1 VEGNP
6 LPGLGTS
13 PSARFA
19 MEADFRSP
27 IAIST
32 EKAGRQR
39 VSLYCAVGLSQGP
52 THAMNEDL
60 PNEAV
65 LEPAS
70 GVLGDAPGK
79 LSTERPKHRTPP
91 PPEWLGREGPH
102 SAASLA
108 LQRYELDMPVPH
120 RVGPRAELATLS
132 ARLTAASA
140 VGDGER
146 ERVAASSLARALAA
160 RGTELELATR
170 YARRSLL
177 IAEDPILREEL
188 AGWFASLGEPSLAAI
203 TLRPL
208 LNGKSG
214 ADAAALHLRVAVL
227 LGRAG
232 DAEGQREALTL
243 AAAENPAESQAV
255 ELLGAIGAWAP
266 QVMSGAAA
274 AHAYL
279 EAAERRDRLGERSSA
294 FENLLRA
301 YEMAPESGP
310 AASRL
315 AHVLTLRSRAGAADE
330 VHREHALA
338 LGAEGTPVQLQ
349 RMRAAIGDGD
359 LPRAL
364 GAAFD
369 ARCDAE
375 IDLESVLAAIERKD
389 VAAAGELGFDELLE
403 RTGLH
408 ELYAARLELAC
419 DRLAGRERAS
429 VGLALGRLYAGPLGR
444 PDRAVEAW
452 IEALV
457 CDPGNAEAKSLL
469 RNHASTSREH
479 APLLEALIRIGEN
492 DTGPERNACLRELA
506 ALAEERLSDPA
517 LASWALSRLL
527 EHEADEAAKSAKER
541 LEPRVTAQGEA
552 LRNAEA
558 ELSQAT
564 GTDRVELLARV
575 ASLLQGRPDL
585 ADRSSTVLSELCRL
599 VPSDRG
605 FQIALERV
613 LMRKGRLAELEAE
626 LERASERAASAAE
639 RARLGLLRANL
650 RRRRGDVAGALAD
663 LSPLVDESG
672 SNAAAW
678 CLALLLA
685 AGGGALALHARA
697 LLRVAAQLAPSFR
710 AILSSVAAEELLA
723 CGELGLARAAAD
735 QACHADPSLARPV
748 AARAKVGLLSA
759 DRWGA
764 EAMERAMG
772 VIVPRA
778 ELCRALARTYEALG
792 EPLLSMAFT
801 QRLIALRPGD
811 LEAARARLEHVTRAA
826 DGSRLADALAWL
838 LSQPE
843 PLGSLSE
850 LIDVALRTL
859 ARLDPARAGGL
870 ARRALDVIGP
880 RSPALRH
887 SVLAV
892 ADITGERG
900 LGIAAIERYLAA
912 GVAGDERT
920 DLLLDLARR
929 RRMAGDADGSAR
941 ALLRAVR
948 EGAKASLVLTE
959 LDVAL
964 PTKSSDGEIAI
975 LEARAEALSGSVDAD
990 QAGTALSW
998 REVGAAYFDF
1008 AADVPRAVRAW
1019 ERAAALNPERGVECF
1034 ASDLVSFAGPEAAL
1048 GALRDLAA
1056 RRPKGKDTA
1065 RVLAIAS
1072 TVALSAG
1079 KLEEAFRI
1087 ACQALELDPS
1097 RTDVLAVA
1105 ERAASDEQVPA
1116 LEKLYQRLS
1125 DAALGPYGERAV
1137 HYRAARQLEKRNE
1150 TDLALA
1156 HAVRAF
1162 EAVPSEG
1169 VAFVIMARLAE
1180 RSAQS
1185 AEVVRAIERVALK
1198 HPTPEARAAWLRRA
1212 ALFAGSS
1219 EEGKRQRIEVLLRA
1233 LSVRPEV
1240 ELVQSLSDAL
1250 RALLVTS
1257 IDDRETL
1264 ELRFDKAISSLL
1276 PKMDGP
1282 EGARISIAC
1291 AIAAL
1296 ETFGSTKVAVTAL
1309 ARAVQCDGDLEEFTQ
1324 LFPYAASL
1332 ASVGAGGSA
1341 LVASLVDL
1349 AAQKFGGA
1357 GPTVL
1362 DLGSR
1367 LATALGDHRSE
1378 ARLLV
1383 AAAKKEPEN
1392 ASLVRRAEASA
1403 RALGDPELLEA
1414 VLDAIPVG
1422 DRVEALL
1429 AIADAADAA
1438 QDPEQAIL
1446 ALGRARAI
1454 EGLTPLARRSIFDR
1468 LRELLLRTGRR
1479 DDLELLLEAELGD
1492 DELEA
1497 AARARL
1503 TAELASLI
1511 GGRGDPEGALQLLR
1525 HVLLDH
1531 PGDPAI
1537 LADIVGFSRQI
1548 GDQSRQA
1555 EALAQL
1561 ADATRE
1567 PSQRVIVLRQVA
1579 ALLSELGDESAALS
1593 RYHQVLE
1600 LDPNDLAALA
1610 VIERELEKSGDYEA
1624 LVALLARRAALA
1636 DVADDERRIRLRRAT
1651 LLEQRLG
1658 RADEARTEL
1667 EALLAASG
1675 DHLSVLRVLADLH
1688 ERLGAPLRAAPLWL
1702 RASAVA
1708 QDRAE
1713 AADLS
1718 RRACESYLAAG
1729 DVDSARRVLE
1739 GMGAWAQSP
1748 KLLELAVEVE
1758 RRRGSPQTLAEALDE
1773 LATASTGPA
1782 QQRADWLVEGAR
1794 AWLAGGKADLA
1805 QALATRAARIA
1816 PESATAQLLARELEY
1831 RSQGT
1836 GDAADARVTV
1846 AELRRIRGP
1855 LSIEQAELST
1865 FLVAEALDVAAGA
1878 GSGEAELERIWNEL
1892 GERPLIALGLAER
1905 RAERLPS
1912 DALRLFDVA
1921 LGGDLHGL
1929 RTRGKVALRAA
1940 EVAFVLDNADRARGY
1955 LAIALSEPE
1964 TRDQARIESLRHRP
1978 ERPQTTTLLSAE
1990 MGESNVLTERGLG
2003 LSPTA
2008 PREEAAP
2015 AFLSSTLLS
2024 SGSMRQ
2030 AAVSAVLAAEAA
2042 QKAEPPPL
2050 TRQSQQLPSLGESI
2064 GDPMSNPPPSPVYDK
2079 PTPPSLANARPAVS
2093 GRYSVAPP
2101 AVEEVAPPQRGQ
2113 SIRPQP
2119 VQSVRPPTLSSTQ
2132 QMASPLVSTQ
2142 QSPSPLVSTQQ
2153 SPSPLVSAQQPPA
2166 SLRQQEPLRQ
2176 SGYFPAASAGESAL
2190 FQALNDGSLEAGVE
2204 LVKELENRTSRTQD
2218 LVMVCRRVALLAPG
2232 DAWAVGKL
2240 HEAALADRNSTYARA
2255 VEHVLAILTPGRARI
2270 EPPALADQVEQ
2281 PDAVRAMLFRDS
2293 IGPVQE
2299 ALAIVWEGAEHVF
2312 RRDASTYGVTGMERV
2327 PLSSSTP
2334 LARVYSGAARALALT
2349 RTPLF
2354 QRRSAGAITVNL
2366 ALLSPPAVILSG
2378 DVRSDTP
2385 ELRFHLGAMLAASIP
2400 QYALLFGSPESQA
2413 RAVLKGL
2420 GFAFGPPRQTKSGGV
2435 LNLAEVL
2442 WESIP
2447 ARFQRRLRE
2456 LCDRPEDL
2464 DYDAALAASRIAV
2477 RRAGLFVAGDLA
2489 VALNEAAADDGVS
2502 REQLR
2507 APNALAELSRTA
2519 PSLRSLLTLALSPEY
2534 AETRWQFSARAGNT
2548 RF

>member
-1 VEGNP
+1 
-6 LPGLGTS
+6 
-13 PSARFA
+13 
-19 MEADFRSP
+19 
-27 IAIST
+27 
-32 EKAGRQR
+32 
-39 VSLYCAVGLSQGP
+39 
-52 THAMNEDL
+52 MNEDL
-60 PNEAV
+60 PNETV
-65 LEPAS
+65 LEPAAGALADS
-70 GVLGDAPGK
+70 PSK
-79 LSTERPKHRTPP
+79 LSTERPKHWTPP
-91 PPEWLGREGPH
+91 PPELLGRDGPR

-120 RVGPRAELATLS
+120 RVGPRAELASLS

-140 VGDGER
+140 AGDSER
-146 ERVAASSLARALAA
+146 ERVAASALSRALAA
-160 RGTELELATR
+160 RGTELEQATR

-177 IAEDPILREEL
+177 IAEDPALREEL

-208 LNGKSG
+208 LIGKG
-214 ADAAALHLRVAVL
+214 GPDAAALHLRIAVL

-232 DAEGQREALTL
+232 DAEGQRDALTH
-243 AAAENPAESQAV
+243 AAAENPAEAQAL
-255 ELLGAIGAWAP
+255 ELLGAVAAWAP
-266 QVMSGAAA
+266 QVMSGVAA

-279 EAAERRDRLGERSSA
+279 EAAERRDRAGERSSA

-301 YEMAPESGP
+301 YEMAPELGP

-330 VHREHALA
+330 VWREHALA
-338 LGAEGTPVQLQ
+338 LGTAGKTVQLQ
-349 RMRAAIGDGD
+349 RMRAAMTDAD
-359 LPRAL
+359 WPRAL

-375 IDLESVLAAIERKD
+375 SDTASALSAIERKD
-389 VAAAGELGFDELLE
+389 PATLESGLGFDELLE

-408 ELYAARLELAC
+408 ELFAARLELAR
-419 DRLAGRERAS
+419 DLLAGRERAN

-444 PDRAVEAW
+444 PDRAVVAW
-452 IEALV
+452 VEALV
-457 CDPGNAEAKSLL
+457 ADPGNAEAKSLL
-469 RNHASTSREH
+469 RNHGSTSRDH
-479 APLLEALIRIGEN
+479 SPLLEALIRIGETG
-492 DTGPERNACLRELA
+492 TGPERNLCLRELA

-517 LASWALSRLL
+517 LADWALSRLL
-527 EHEADEAAKSAKER
+527 ESDADDSVRLAKER
-541 LEPRVTAQGEA
+541 VEPRAIAQSEA
-552 LRNAEA
+552 LSVAEA
-558 ELSQAT
+558 ELSQST
-564 GTDRVELLARV
+564 EDERVERLARL
-575 ASLLQGRPDL
+575 AALLQGRPDL
-585 ADRSSTVLSELCRL
+585 ADRSIAVLAELCRR

-605 FQIALERV
+605 FQGALEHI
-613 LMRKGRLAELEAE
+613 LIRKGRILDWEAE
-626 LERASERAASAAE
+626 LAHLSARATSAAE
-639 RARLGLLRANL
+639 RGRLGLLRANW
-650 RRRRGDVAGALAD
+650 RRRRGDVAGALSD
-663 LSPLVDESG
+663 LSPLLDESG
-672 SNAAAW
+672 SHPAAW
-678 CLALLLA
+678 SLLLLLA
-685 AGGGALALHARA
+685 AGVDEKELHARA
-697 LLRVAAQLAPSFR
+697 LLRVAAQLAPPFR
-710 AILSSVAAEELLA
+710 AILSSVAAEELLD
-723 CGELGLARAAAD
+723 CGRPELARSAAD

-748 AARAKVGLLSA
+748 AARAKVGLRSA

-778 ELCRALARTYEALG
+778 ELCRALAHTHEVLG

-811 LEAARARLEHVTRAA
+811 LQAARARLEHVTRAA

-838 LSQPE
+838 LSQAQ
-843 PLGSLSE
+843 PLSSLSE

-859 ARLDPARAGGL
+859 SRLDPARAGGL

-880 RSPALRH
+880 RSPALRQ

-892 ADITGERG
+892 ADTTGERG
-900 LGIAAIERYLAA
+900 LAIAAIERFLAA
-912 GVAGDERT
+912 GAAGDERT

-929 RRMAGDADGSAR
+929 RRAAGDADGSAR

-948 EGAKASLVLTE
+948 EGAKASQVSSE
-959 LDVAL
+959 LDAAP

-998 REVGAAYFDF
+998 REVGAAYFDL
-1008 AADVPRAVRAW
+1008 AGDTPRAVRAW

-1034 ASDLVSFAGPEAAL
+1034 ASDLVSFAGPDAAL
-1048 GALRDLAA
+1048 AALRDLAT
-1056 RRPKGKDTA
+1056 RRPKAKDTA

-1079 KLEEAFRI
+1079 KRDEAFRI
-1087 ACQALELDPS
+1087 AVQSLELDPS

-1105 ERAASDEQVPA
+1105 ERAAGDEQLPA
-1116 LEKLYQRLS
+1116 LERLYLNLS

-1137 HYRAARQLEKRNE
+1137 HYRAARQLEKRNV

-1169 VAFVIMARLAE
+1169 VTFVIMARLAE
-1180 RSAQS
+1180 RSSQS

-1198 HPTPEARAAWLRRA
+1198 HSTPEARAGWLRRA

-1219 EEGKRQRIEVLLRA
+1219 DEGKRQRVEVLLRA

-1240 ELVQSLSDAL
+1240 ELVQSLSTSV
-1250 RALLVTS
+1250 RELLATS
-1257 IDDRETL
+1257 VEDRDTL
-1264 ELRFDKAISSLL
+1264 ELRFDKAISALL

-1296 ETFGSTKVAVTAL
+1296 ETFGSAQVAVAAL
-1309 ARAVQCDGDLEEFTQ
+1309 TRAAQCDGDMEEFAQ
-1324 LFPYAASL
+1324 LFSYAGSL
-1332 ASVGAGGSA
+1332 AAVGAGGAS
-1341 LVASLVDL
+1341 LVSKLVDL

-1357 GPTVL
+1357 GPTLL
-1362 DLGSR
+1362 DLGAR
-1367 LATALGDHRSE
+1367 LAAAMGDQRSQT
-1378 ARLLV
+1378 RLLV

-1392 ASLVRRAEASA
+1392 NSLVRRAEASA

-1429 AIADAADAA
+1429 AIADAADAI
-1438 QDPEQAIL
+1438 QDPEQAVL

-1454 EGLTPLARRSIFDR
+1454 EGLSGVARGAIFTR
-1468 LRELLLRTGRR
+1468 LCDVLRRTGRR
-1479 DDLELLLEAELGD
+1479 DDLELALETELAD
-1492 DELEA
+1492 HELDSDTK
-1497 AARARL
+1497 ARL
-1503 TAELASLI
+1503 TAELAALI
-1511 GGRGDPEGALQLLR
+1511 AARGDPEGALQLLR
-1525 HVLLDH
+1525 HALLDR
-1531 PGDPAI
+1531 PGDLAL
-1537 LADIVGFSRQI
+1537 LADIAGLSQQMGDHSRY
-1548 GDQSRQA
+1548 A

-1561 ADATRE
+1561 VDATRD
-1567 PSQRVIVLRQVA
+1567 PAQRLAPLRKLA
-1579 ALLSELGDESAALS
+1579 TLLSELGEQGAALA
-1593 RYHQVLE
+1593 RFHELLE
-1600 LDPNDLAALA
+1600 LDPTDSTALLAA
-1610 VIERELEKSGDYEA
+1610 ERELENNGDYEA
-1624 LVALLARRAALA
+1624 LVALLGRRAALA
-1636 DVADDERRIRLRRAT
+1636 ADVDDERRIRLHRAS

-1658 RADEARTEL
+1658 RADEARSEL
-1667 EALLAASG
+1667 ESLTATTG

-1713 AADLS
+1713 AAELS
-1718 RRACESYLAAG
+1718 RRACESYLNGG

-1758 RRRGSPQTLAEALDE
+1758 RRRGSPQSLAEALDE
-1773 LATASTGPA
+1773 LATASSAPA

-1794 AWLAGGKADLA
+1794 AWIAGGKADLA
-1805 QALATRAARIA
+1805 LALATRAARIA
-1816 PESATAQLLARELEY
+1816 PDSATAQLLARELEY
-1831 RSQGT
+1831 RSQGI

-1846 AELRRIRGP
+1846 AELRRIRAP
-1855 LSIEQAELST
+1855 LTTEQAELCA
-1865 FLVAEALDVAAGA
+1865 FLSAEALDVAAGA
-1878 GSGEAELERIWNEL
+1878 GAGEAELERVANEL
-1892 GERPLIALGLAER
+1892 GERSLIALGLAER
-1905 RAERLPS
+1905 LAERAPD

-1921 LGGDLHGL
+1921 LGGDLYGL

-1940 EVAFVLDNADRARGY
+1940 EVAFVADNADRARGY
-1955 LAIALSEPE
+1955 LAIAMSEPE
-1964 TRDQARIESLRHRP
+1964 TREQARKEGLRHRP
-1978 ERPQTTTLLSAE
+1978 ERVETKTLLSAE
-1990 MGESNVLTERGLG
+1990 LGESSVLTERGLG
-2003 LSPTA
+2003 ATRERPSVPADA
-2008 PREEAAP
+2008 PVTR
-2015 AFLSSTLLS
+2015 TLLS
-2024 SGSMRQ
+2024 SGSIQ
-2030 AAVSAVLAAEAA
+2030 AAAASAVEATQPREA
-2042 QKAEPPPL
+2042 PPSRRPAPQGP
-2050 TRQSQQLPSLGESI
+2050 RVEVLGEPTS
-2064 GDPMSNPPPSPVYDK
+2064 DPPPSPVYDK
-2079 PTPPSLANARPAVS
+2079 PTPPSLANARPTVS

-2101 AVEEVAPPQRGQ
+2101 AVEEAAPAQRGQ

-2119 VQSVRPPTLSSTQ
+2119 MQSVRPLSPPLSS
-2132 QMASPLVSTQ
+2132 MPEAPSTLGSAQ
-2142 QSPSPLVSTQQ
+2142 QSPAPLGAAPQPLATTQESPTTVTSGYQP
-2153 SPSPLVSAQQPPA
+2153 PSPRSQAL
-2166 SLRQQEPLRQ
+2166 LRQ
-2176 SGYFPAASAGESAL
+2176 SGYFPAASAGETAL
-2190 FQALNDGSLEAGVE
+2190 FQALSDGSLEAGVE

-2218 LVMVCRRVALLAPG
+2218 LVMVCRRVAFLAPG
-2232 DAWAVGKL
+2232 DAWAVSKL
-2240 HEAALADRNSTYARA
+2240 HEAALADRNATYARA
-2255 VEHVLAILTPGRARI
+2255 IEHVLAILAPGRARV
-2270 EPPALADQVEQ
+2270 EPPPLVDQVEQ

-2327 PLSSSTP
+2327 SLSASTP
-2334 LARVYSGAARALALT
+2334 LGRVYAGAARALALT

-2456 LCDRPEDL
+2456 LCDRPELL

-2477 RRAGLFVAGDLA
+2477 RRAGLFVAGDLS

-2507 APNALAELSRTA
+2507 APNALSQLSRTA

-2534 AETRWQFSARAGNT
+2534 AETRWQFSPRPGNS
-2548 RF
+2548 RY

>member
-1 VEGNP
+1 
-6 LPGLGTS
+6 
-13 PSARFA
+13 
-19 MEADFRSP
+19 MEADFQFLTA
-27 IAIST
+27 IAT
-32 EKAGRQR
+32 EKEGRQR
-39 VSLYCAVGLSQGP
+39 VSLYCGVGLSQGP

-60 PNEAV
+60 PNDSV
-65 LEPAS
+65 PEPAV
-70 GVLGDAPGK
+70 GMRGDSPSK
-79 LSTERPKHRTPP
+79 LSSERPRNRTPP
-91 PPEWLGREGPH
+91 SPEWSGREAPH

-108 LQRYELDMPVPH
+108 LQRYELDKPVPH

-132 ARLTAASA
+132 ARLAAASA
-140 VGDGER
+140 AGDGER
-146 ERVAASSLARALAA
+146 ERVAASSLSRALAA

-177 IAEDPILREEL
+177 IGDDPVLREEL

-208 LNGKSG
+208 LSGKSG
-214 ADAAALHLRVAVL
+214 AEASALYLRIAVL
-227 LGRAG
+227 SGRAG
-232 DAEGQREALTL
+232 DAEGQRDALSH
-243 AAAENPAESQAV
+243 AAAENPTEAQAM

-266 QVMSGAAA
+266 QVMSGPAAA
-274 AHAYL
+274 QAYL
-279 EAAERRDRLGERSSA
+279 EAAERRDRAGERASA

-301 YEMAPESGP
+301 YEMAPELAS
-310 AASRL
+310 AANRL
-315 AHVLTLRSRAGAADE
+315 AQVLVLRSRAGAADE
-330 VHREHALA
+330 VLREHALA
-338 LGAEGTPVQLQ
+338 LGAEGRAVQLQ
-349 RMRAAIGDGD
+349 RMRVAIGDGD

-369 ARCDAE
+369 AGCDSE
-375 IDLESVLAAIERKD
+375 IDTQSLLSAIERKD
-389 VAAAGELGFDELLE
+389 PVALASEPGFDELLE

-408 ELYAARLELAC
+408 ELFAARLELAR
-419 DRLAGRERAS
+419 DLLSGRERAN
-429 VGLALGRLYAGPLGR
+429 VGLALGRLYAGPLAR
-444 PDRAVEAW
+444 SDRAVEAW
-452 IEALV
+452 LEALV
-457 CDPGNAEAKSLL
+457 DDPGNPETKSLL
-469 RNHASTSREH
+469 RSHASTSRDH
-479 APLLEALIRIGEN
+479 SPLVEALIRIGEAQAS
-492 DTGPERNACLRELA
+492 PERSACLRELA
-506 ALAEERLSDPA
+506 ALGEERLSDPA
-517 LASWALSRLL
+517 LADWALSRLF
-527 EHEADEAAKSAKER
+527 ESAADDSAMLARER
-541 LEPRVTAQGEA
+541 LRPRVTAQSEA
-552 LRNAEA
+552 LRSAEA
-558 ELSQAT
+558 ELEKANDS
-564 GTDRVELLARV
+564 DRIEVLARL
-575 ASLLQGRPDL
+575 ASLLQGHPDL
-585 ADRSSTVLSELCRL
+585 AERSIAVLSELSRL
-599 VPSDRG
+599 LPADRG
-605 FQIALERV
+605 FQLALERV
-613 LMRKGRLAELEAE
+613 LVRKGRLLDLEAE
-626 LERASERAASAAE
+626 LERWSERASSAAE
-639 RARLGLLRANL
+639 RARFGLLRAHW
-650 RRRRGDVAGALAD
+650 RRRRGDVAGALSE
-663 LSPLVDESG
+663 LSPLVEQPG
-672 SNAAAW
+672 SQPAAW
-678 CLALLLA
+678 SLALLLA
-685 AGGGALALHARA
+685 VGPDAKILHARA
-697 LLRVAAQLAPSFR
+697 MLRVAAQLAPPFR

-723 CGELGLARAAAD
+723 GGELELARTAAD

-748 AARAKVGLLSA
+748 AARAKVGLLFA

-778 ELCRALARTYEALG
+778 NLCRALARSYEVLG

-811 LEAARARLEHVTRAA
+811 LQAARARLEHVTRAG

-843 PLGSLSE
+843 PLASLSD
-850 LIDVALRTL
+850 LIDLALRTL
-859 ARLDPARAGGL
+859 AGLDPGRAGGL

-880 RSPALRH
+880 RSPALRQ

-892 ADITGERG
+892 ADVTGERG
-900 LGIAAIERYLAA
+900 LAIAAIERFLAA
-912 GVAGDERT
+912 GAAGDERT
-920 DLLLDLARR
+920 ELLLDLARR
-929 RRMAGDADGSAR
+929 RRAAGDADGSAR

-948 EGAKASLVLTE
+948 EGAKSSSVLAE

-964 PTKSSDGEIAI
+964 PTRSADGELAM

-990 QAGTALSW
+990 HASTALSW

-1019 ERAAALNPERGVECF
+1019 ERAAALNPERGIECF
-1034 ASDLVSFAGPEAAL
+1034 ASDLVSFAGPDASL
-1048 GALRDLAA
+1048 SALRDLAA
-1056 RRPKGKDTA
+1056 RRPKAKDTA

-1079 KLEEAFRI
+1079 KLEDAFRI
-1087 ACQALELDPS
+1087 ASQALELDPA
-1097 RTDVLAVA
+1097 RADVLAVA
-1105 ERAASDEQVPA
+1105 ERAASDEQIPG
-1116 LEKLYQRLS
+1116 LEKLYLRLS
-1125 DAALGPYGERAV
+1125 DAAYGPYGERAV
-1137 HYRAARQLEKRNE
+1137 HYRAARQLEKRNL
-1150 TDLALA
+1150 TDLALS

-1169 VAFVIMARLAE
+1169 VAFLTMARLAE

-1198 HPTPEARAAWLRRA
+1198 HPTPEARAGWLRRA
-1212 ALFAGSS
+1212 AHFAGSS
-1219 EEGKRQRIEVLLRA
+1219 DEGKRQRVEVLLRA

-1240 ELVQSLSDAL
+1240 ELVQSLSDSL
-1250 RALLVTS
+1250 RTLLAIS
-1257 IDDRETL
+1257 IEDRDTL

-1276 PKMDGP
+1276 PKVDGP

-1296 ETFGSTKVAVTAL
+1296 ETFGSAAVAVSAL
-1309 ARAVQCDGDLEEFTQ
+1309 SRAVQCDGDLEEFSQ

-1332 ASVGAGGSA
+1332 SAVGAGGSA
-1341 LVASLVDL
+1341 LVASLVEL

-1357 GPTVL
+1357 GATLL
-1362 DLGSR
+1362 DLGAR
-1367 LATALGDHRSE
+1367 VAAMLGDQRSE

-1414 VLDAIPVG
+1414 VLDAIPPG
-1422 DRVEALL
+1422 DRVGALL
-1429 AIADAADAA
+1429 AIADAADAI

-1454 EGLTPLARRSIFDR
+1454 ENLTHDARRAIFDR
-1468 LRELLLRTGRR
+1468 LCDVLRRTGRR
-1479 DDLELLLEAELGD
+1479 ADLELALEAELGD
-1492 DELEA
+1492 DELDA
-1497 AARARL
+1497 DTRARL
-1503 TAELASLI
+1503 TAELAALI
-1511 GGRGDPEGALQLLR
+1511 GARGDPEGALQLLR
-1525 HVLLDH
+1525 EVLLDH
-1531 PGDPAI
+1531 PGDAAI
-1537 LADIVGFSRQI
+1537 LLDMVALSGQM
-1548 GDQSRQA
+1548 GDRSRQA

-1561 ADATRE
+1561 VDATRE
-1567 PSQRVIVLRQVA
+1567 PEARLALLRRLA
-1579 ALLSELGDESAALS
+1579 PMLSELGEEASALT
-1593 RYHQVLE
+1593 RFQQLLE
-1600 LDPNDLAALA
+1600 LDPNDLSALA
-1610 VIERELEKSGDYEA
+1610 VVERELEKNNDYEG
-1624 LVALLARRAALA
+1624 LVALLGRRAALA
-1636 DVADDERRIRLRRAT
+1636 DVVDDERRIRLRRAS

-1658 RADEARTEL
+1658 RAEEARSEL
-1667 EALLAASG
+1667 EALTAALG
-1675 DHLSVLRVLADLH
+1675 DHLSVLRVLADLQ

-1702 RASAVA
+1702 RASAIA

-1718 RRACESYLAAG
+1718 RRACESYLSGG

-1794 AWLAGGKADLA
+1794 AWLAGGKSDLA
-1805 QALATRAARIA
+1805 LALATRAARIA
-1816 PESATAQLLARELEY
+1816 PDSATAQLLARELEY

-1846 AELRRIRGP
+1846 AELRRIRAP
-1855 LSIEQAELST
+1855 LTTEQTELCA
-1865 FLVAEALDVAAGA
+1865 FLLAEALDVAAGSGA
-1878 GSGEAELERIWNEL
+1878 GEGELEGVASEL

-1905 RAERLPS
+1905 RAERAPS
-1912 DALRLFDVA
+1912 EALRLFDVA

-1940 EVAFVLDNADRARGY
+1940 EVAFVLGHPDRARGY
-1955 LAIALSEPE
+1955 LAIAVSEPE
-1964 TRDQARIESLRHRP
+1964 TREQAQNESLRHRP
-1978 ERPQTTTLLSAE
+1978 ERAQATTLLSAE
-1990 MGESNVLTERGLG
+1990 LNESSVLTERGLG
-2003 LSPTA
+2003 LAPENPSSPELEPPVLA
-2008 PREEAAP
+2008 R
-2015 AFLSSTLLS
+2015 TLVS
-2024 SGSMRQ
+2024 SGALQ
-2030 AAVSAVLAAEAA
+2030 AAAISAAEFA
-2042 QKAEPPPL
+2042 QPGDAPPVRSPSPARAPFGERMGEPD
-2050 TRQSQQLPSLGESI
+2050 G
-2064 GDPMSNPPPSPVYDK
+2064 GPPPSPVYDK

-2101 AVEEVAPPQRGQ
+2101 IVEEVAPAQRGQ
-2113 SIRPQP
+2113 SIVPHP
-2119 VQSVRPPTLSSTQ
+2119 VQSVRPP
-2132 QMASPLVSTQ
+2132 ASLASTQ
-2142 QSPSPLVSTQQ
+2142 QSAAPYASTSQAPPTVASGYEPPSPR
-2153 SPSPLVSAQQPPA
+2153 PHD
-2166 SLRQQEPLRQ
+2166 PLRQ
-2176 SGYFPAASAGESAL
+2176 NGHFPAANASEAAL
-2190 FQALNDGSLEAGVE
+2190 FQALSEGSLEAGVE

-2232 DAWAVGKL
+2232 DVWAVSKL
-2240 HEAALADRNSTYARA
+2240 HEAALADRNSTYARSI
-2255 VEHVLAILTPGRARI
+2255 EHVLAVLTPGRGRI
-2270 EPPALADQVEQ
+2270 DPPALADQVEQ

-2327 PLSSSTP
+2327 SLNASTP
-2334 LARVYSGAARALALT
+2334 LARVYAGAARALALT

-2456 LCDRPEDL
+2456 LCDRPEQL
-2464 DYDAALAASRIAV
+2464 DYDAALADSRIAV
-2477 RRAGLFVAGDLA
+2477 RRAGLFVAGDLG

-2507 APNALAELSRTA
+2507 APNALSELSRSA

-2534 AETRWQFSARAGNT
+2534 AETRWQFSPRAGNT